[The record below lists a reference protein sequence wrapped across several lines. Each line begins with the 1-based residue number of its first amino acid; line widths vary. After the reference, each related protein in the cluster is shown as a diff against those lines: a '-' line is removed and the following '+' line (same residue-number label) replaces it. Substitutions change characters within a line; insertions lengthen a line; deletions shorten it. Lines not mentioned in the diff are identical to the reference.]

1 MRAAGQPGRDR
12 DMSPKTY
19 AAIAGV
25 GHYAPAKVLTNA
37 DLEKMVE
44 TSDEWIQTRTGIR
57 ERRIAAADETTSSM
71 GAAAARLAL
80 ERAGLAAADVEAI
93 YVATCTPDM
102 IFPSTACLI
111 QAALG
116 AKRAYGYDVSS
127 ACAGFLMALDAAACA
142 IEAGR
147 IRNALVVGAEKLSV
161 VTDWTS
167 RNTCVLFGDGAGAA
181 ILKASDRPGIRSS
194 LLGVDGNQADFLSIP
209 AGGSKQPASEE
220 TVRNHLHM
228 IHMAGRETF
237 KTAVNTMLTAAQ
249 EAIAR
254 AGLTVAEI
262 DLMVPHQANM
272 RIVEAVAKRLGE
284 GVMDK
289 VFLNLDRYGN
299 TSAASIPLA
308 LSEAFAAGKIKS
320 GDKILMVAFGGGL
333 SWGGSVVEWL

>member
-1 MRAAGQPGRDR
+1 
-12 DMSPKTY
+12 MSSKIY

-25 GHYAPAKVLTNA
+25 GHHAPEKVLTNA
-37 DLEKMVE
+37 DLEKLVD

-57 ERRIAAADETTSSM
+57 ERHIAAENELTSDM
-71 GAAAARLAL
+71 GAAAARRALAN
-80 ERAGLAAADVEAI
+80 AGLAPADIEAI
-93 YVATCTPDM
+93 FVATCTPDM

-116 AKRAYGYDVSS
+116 AQKAYGYDLSS
-127 ACAGFLMALDAAACA
+127 ACAGFIMALDTAAAA
-142 IEAGR
+142 IESGR
-147 IRNALVVGAEKLSV
+147 IRTALVIGAEKLSV

-167 RNTCVLFGDGAGAA
+167 RNTCVLFGDGAGAVV
-181 ILKASDRPGIRSS
+181 LKASDRPGLRSS
-194 LLGVDGNQADFLSIP
+194 LLGVDGTQADFLSIP

-220 TVRNHLHM
+220 TVRNHLHA

-237 KTAVNTMLTAAQ
+237 KTAVNTMLVAAQ

-254 AGLTVAEI
+254 AGLTVADI

-272 RIVEAVAKRLGE
+272 RIVEAVAKRLGDK
-284 GVMDK
+284 VMDK

-308 LSEAFAAGKIKS
+308 LSEAVAAGKIKR

-333 SWGGSVVEWL
+333 SWGGAVVEWL

>member
-1 MRAAGQPGRDR
+1 
-12 DMSPKTY
+12 MSQKTY

-25 GHYAPAKVLTNA
+25 GHYAPEKVLTNA
-37 DLEKMVE
+37 DLEKMVD

-57 ERRIAAADETTSSM
+57 ERRIAAADETSSAM
-71 GAAAARLAL
+71 GAAAARKAL
-80 ERAGLAAADVEAI
+80 ENARVSPEDVEAI

-116 AKRAYGYDVSS
+116 AQRAYGFDISS
-127 ACAGFLMALDAAACA
+127 ACAGFLMALDAAAAA
-142 IEAGR
+142 IESGR
-147 IRNALVVGAEKLSV
+147 VQTALVIGSEKLSA

-167 RNTCVLFGDGAGAA
+167 RNTCVLFGDGAGAVV
-181 ILKASDRPGIRSS
+181 LKASDRPGIRSS

-209 AGGSKQPASEE
+209 AGGCKQPASAE
-220 TVRNHLHM
+220 TVQNQLHT

-237 KTAVNTMLTAAQ
+237 KTAVNTMLGAAQ
-249 EAIAR
+249 DAIAR
-254 AGLTVAEI
+254 AGLTVADI
-262 DLMVPHQANM
+262 DCMVPHQANM
-272 RIVEAVAKRLGE
+272 RIVEAVAKRLGA
-284 GVMDK
+284 GVIEK

-308 LSEAFAAGKIKS
+308 LSEAVAAGRIKS

-333 SWGGSVVEWL
+333 SWGGTVVEWL

>member
-1 MRAAGQPGRDR
+1 
-12 DMSPKTY
+12 MSPKIY

-25 GHYAPAKVLTNA
+25 GHYAPEKVLTNA
-37 DLEKMVE
+37 DLEKMVD

-57 ERRIAAADETTSSM
+57 ERHIAAENETTSDM
-71 GAAAARLAL
+71 GIAACRRAL
-80 ERAGLAAADVEAI
+80 DHAGVAPADVEAV

-116 AKRAYGYDVSS
+116 ASRAYGFDLSS
-127 ACAGFLMALDAAACA
+127 ACAGFLMALDAAAAA
-142 IEAGR
+142 IESGR
-147 IRNALVVGAEKLSV
+147 IRNALVVGTEKLST

-167 RNTCVLFGDGAGAA
+167 RNTCVLFGDGAGAVL
-181 ILKASDRPGIRSS
+181 LKASDRPGIRSS

-209 AGGSKQPASEE
+209 AGGCKLPASEE
-220 TVRNHLHM
+220 TIRNHQHT

-237 KTAVNTMLTAAQ
+237 KIAVNTMLGAAQ

-254 AGLTVAEI
+254 AGLTVADI

-284 GVMDK
+284 GVIDK

-308 LSEAFAAGKIKS
+308 LSEAVAAGKIKS

-333 SWGGSVVEWL
+333 SWGGTVVEWL

>member
-1 MRAAGQPGRDR
+1 
-12 DMSPKTY
+12 MSPKIY
-19 AAIAGV
+19 AAIAGA
-25 GHYAPAKVLTNA
+25 GHYAPEKVLTNA

-57 ERRIAAADETTSSM
+57 ERHIAAPGETTSAM
-71 GAAAARLAL
+71 
-80 ERAGLAAADVEAI
+80 GLAAARMALANAGLAPEDVDAI

-116 AKRAYGYDVSS
+116 ASRAYGFDLSS
-127 ACAGFLMALDAAACA
+127 ACAGFLMALDAAAAA
-142 IEAGR
+142 IESGR
-147 IRNALVVGAEKLSV
+147 IRNALVVGSEKLSA

-167 RNTCVLFGDGAGAA
+167 RNTCVLFGDGAGAVL
-181 ILKASDRPGIRSS
+181 LKASGRPGIRSS

-209 AGGSKQPASEE
+209 AGGCKLPASEE
-220 TVRNHLHM
+220 TIRTHQHT

-237 KTAVNTMLTAAQ
+237 KIAVNTMLGAAQ

-254 AGLTVAEI
+254 AGLTVADI

-272 RIVEAVAKRLGE
+272 RIVEAVAKRLGD
-284 GVMDK
+284 GVMEK
-289 VFLNLDRYGN
+289 VFINLDRYGN

-308 LSEAFAAGKIKS
+308 LSEAVAAGKIKS

-333 SWGGSVVEWL
+333 SWGGTVVEWR

>member
-1 MRAAGQPGRDR
+1 
-12 DMSPKTY
+12 MSPKTY

-25 GHYAPAKVLTNA
+25 GHYAPEKVLTNA
-37 DLEKMVE
+37 DLEKLVE

-57 ERRIAAADETTSSM
+57 ERRMAAADETTSAM
-71 GAAAARLAL
+71 GVAAARMAL
-80 ERAGLAAADVEAI
+80 GRAGLAPADVDAI

-116 AKRAYGYDVSS
+116 AKRAYGFDISS
-127 ACAGFLMALDAAACA
+127 ACAGFMMALDAAAAA
-142 IEAGR
+142 IESGR
-147 IRNALVVGAEKLSV
+147 IRNALVIGSEKLTS

-181 ILKASDRPGIRSS
+181 VLRASDRPGIRSS

-209 AGGSKQPASEE
+209 AGGCKLPASEE
-220 TVRNHLHM
+220 TIREHLHC

-237 KTAVNTMLTAAQ
+237 KIAVNTMLEAAQ
-249 EAIAR
+249 IAIAR
-254 AGLTVAEI
+254 AGLTVADV
-262 DLMVPHQANM
+262 DLIVPHQANM
-272 RIVEAVAKRLGE
+272 RIVEAVAKRLGD
-284 GVMDK
+284 GVIDK

-308 LSEAFAAGKIKS
+308 LSEAFAAGRIKS

>member
-1 MRAAGQPGRDR
+1 
-12 DMSPKTY
+12 MSQKTY

-25 GHYAPAKVLTNA
+25 GHYAPEKVLTNA
-37 DLEKMVE
+37 DLEKMVD

-57 ERRIAAADETTSSM
+57 ERRIAAADETSSAM
-71 GAAAARLAL
+71 GAAAARKAL
-80 ERAGLAAADVEAI
+80 ENARVSPEDVEAI

-116 AKRAYGYDVSS
+116 AQRAYGFDISS
-127 ACAGFLMALDAAACA
+127 ACAGFLMALDAAAAA
-142 IEAGR
+142 IESGR
-147 IRNALVVGAEKLSV
+147 VRTALVIGSEKLSA

-167 RNTCVLFGDGAGAA
+167 RNTCVLFGDGAGAVV
-181 ILKASDRPGIRSS
+181 LKASDRPGIRSS

-209 AGGSKQPASEE
+209 AGGCKQPASAE
-220 TVRNHLHM
+220 TVQNHLHT

-237 KTAVNTMLTAAQ
+237 KTAVNTMLGAAQ
-249 EAIAR
+249 DAIAR
-254 AGLTVAEI
+254 AGLTVADI
-262 DLMVPHQANM
+262 DCMVPHQANM
-272 RIVEAVAKRLGE
+272 RIVEAVAKRLGT
-284 GVMDK
+284 GVIEK

-308 LSEAFAAGKIKS
+308 LSEAVAAGRIKS

-333 SWGGSVVEWL
+333 SWGGTVVEWL

>member
-1 MRAAGQPGRDR
+1 
-12 DMSPKTY
+12 MSQKTY

-25 GHYAPAKVLTNA
+25 GHYAPEKVLTNA
-37 DLEKMVE
+37 DLEKMVD

-57 ERRIAAADETTSSM
+57 ERRIAAADETSSAM
-71 GAAAARLAL
+71 GAAAARKAL
-80 ERAGLAAADVEAI
+80 ENARVSPEDVEAI

-116 AKRAYGYDVSS
+116 AARAYGFDISS
-127 ACAGFLMALDAAACA
+127 ACAGFLMALDAAAAA
-142 IEAGR
+142 IESGR
-147 IRNALVVGAEKLSV
+147 VQTALVIGSEKLSA

-167 RNTCVLFGDGAGAA
+167 RNTCVLFGDGAGAVV
-181 ILKASDRPGIRSS
+181 LKASDRPGIRSS

-209 AGGSKQPASEE
+209 AGGCKQPASAE
-220 TVRNHLHM
+220 TVQNHLHT

-237 KTAVNTMLTAAQ
+237 KTAVNTMLGAAQ
-249 EAIAR
+249 DAIAR
-254 AGLTVAEI
+254 AGLTVADI
-262 DLMVPHQANM
+262 DCMVPHQANM
-272 RIVEAVAKRLGE
+272 RIVEAVAKRLGA
-284 GVMDK
+284 GVIEK

-308 LSEAFAAGKIKS
+308 LSEAVAAGRIKS

-333 SWGGSVVEWL
+333 SWGGTVVEWL

>member
-1 MRAAGQPGRDR
+1 
-12 DMSPKTY
+12 MSPKIY

-57 ERRIAAADETTSSM
+57 ERRIAAADETSSAM
-71 GAAAARLAL
+71 GTAAARMAL
-80 ERAGLAAADVEAI
+80 ERAGIAPADVEAI

-102 IFPSTACLI
+102 VFPSTACLI

-116 AKRAYGYDVSS
+116 ATRAYGFDLSS
-127 ACAGFLMALDAAACA
+127 ACAGFMMALDAAACA

-147 IRNALVVGAEKLSV
+147 VRTALVVGAEKLSA

-181 ILKASDRPGIRSS
+181 VLKASDRPGVRST
-194 LLGVDGNQADFLSIP
+194 LLGVDGTQADFLSIP
-209 AGGSKQPASEE
+209 AGGCKQPASAE
-220 TVRNHLHM
+220 TVQNHLHT

-237 KTAVNTMLTAAQ
+237 KTAVNTMLEAAQ
-249 EAIAR
+249 QAVAR
-254 AGLTVAEI
+254 AGLTVADI
-262 DLMVPHQANM
+262 GLIVPHQANM
-272 RIVEAVAKRLGE
+272 RIVEAVAKRLGD
-284 GVMDK
+284 GVIDR

-333 SWGGSVVEWL
+333 SWGGAVVEWL

>member
-1 MRAAGQPGRDR
+1 
-12 DMSPKTY
+12 MSPKMY

-25 GHYAPAKVLTNA
+25 GHYAPEKVLTNA
-37 DLEKMVE
+37 DLEKMVD

-57 ERRIAAADETTSSM
+57 ERRIAAADETSSAM
-71 GAAAARLAL
+71 GAAAARMAL
-80 ERAGLAAADVEAI
+80 DRAGIAPADVEAI

-116 AKRAYGYDVSS
+116 AKRAYGFDVSS

-147 IRNALVVGAEKLSV
+147 IRNALVVGAEKLSS

-181 ILKASDRPGIRSS
+181 VLKASDRPGIRSS

-209 AGGSKQPASEE
+209 AGGCKQPASAE
-220 TVRNHLHM
+220 TIQNHLHT

-237 KTAVNTMLTAAQ
+237 KTAVNTMLGAAQ

-254 AGLTVAEI
+254 AGLTVADV

-284 GVMDK
+284 GVMEK

-308 LSEAFAAGKIKS
+308 LSEAFAAGKLKS
-320 GDKILMVAFGGGL
+320 GSKILMVAFGGGL